1 MKKNLYIYFLALIAM
16 TTTLSS
22 CKDDSLYPYPAT
34 KNGASFVADLERP
47 DNVFTSN
54 ANINAVSLPAAT
66 GGTFAFKTSSA
77 NASEIAKV
85 EMFVKYTV
93 SGNPAALPNPSDV
106 YGILVKEFTTFGTR
120 EEFSVAQL
128 AGLVNVPVANLRPGN
143 RFQLIFV
150 ATMKDGR
157 VFTGGTASSN
167 ADFRTRPLGQI
178 FTTAIVVTLI

>member
-1 MKKNLYIYFLALIAM
+1 MVFN
-16 TTTLSS
+16 
-22 CKDDSLYPYPAT
+22 CKL
-34 KNGASFVADLERP
+34 L
-47 DNVFTSN
+47 
-54 ANINAVSLPAAT
+54 

-93 SGNPAALPNPSDV
+93 SGNPAALPNPGTV
-106 YGILVKEFTTFGTR
+106 YGTLVKEFTTFGTR

-128 AGLVNVPVANLRPGN
+128 AGLVNVPTANLRAGN

-157 VFTGGTASSN
+157 VFTGGTLSSN
-167 ADFRTRPLGQI
+167 GNIRTRPLGQI
-178 FTTAIVVTLI
+178 FTPAIVVTLT